1 MHDKDISLE
10 TRCFHVTGKLI
21 VWKSSYLDVCSHT
34 CNQNQPIAR
43 SKVWQIKK
51 ETHIRVLMLLYIAHH
66 SWSCRHWLVTNYM
79 MMKFLQVVSLLVLD
93 VSMGKFNKK
102 ERKRYD
108 TEINLL

>member
-1 MHDKDISLE
+1 MFAHTLV
-10 TRCFHVTGKLI
+10 TRINRL
-21 VWKSSYLDVCSHT
+21 LD
-34 CNQNQPIAR
+34 PKYGR
-43 SKVWQIKK
+43 SKK
-51 ETHIRVLMLLYIAHH
+51 THIRVLMLLYIAHH
-66 SWSCRHWLVTNYM
+66 SWSCRHWPVTNYM